1 MEALKNKRQEDIV
14 ANIGIKMQTQTNLKS
29 GLLQM
34 IAA

>member
-14 ANIGIKMQTQTNLKS
+14 ANIGIKMEAQSNLKT